1 MIVRT
6 INDFSNLYDVSL
18 CTNPCYPGTSVDARS
33 KHVVSAELR
42 SRIDTFSRFERSKEA
57 FGRKYPAL
65 RGSLNIQANLNN
77 FFRHLDS
84 QEADALLLARRRR
97 LLDF

>member
-1 MIVRT
+1 
-6 INDFSNLYDVSL
+6 
-18 CTNPCYPGTSVDARS
+18 
-33 KHVVSAELR
+33 VSAELR